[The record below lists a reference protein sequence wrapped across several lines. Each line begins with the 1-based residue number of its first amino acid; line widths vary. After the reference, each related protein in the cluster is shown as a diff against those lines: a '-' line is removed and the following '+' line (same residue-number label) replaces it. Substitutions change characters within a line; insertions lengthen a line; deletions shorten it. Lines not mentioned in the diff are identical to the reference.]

1 MLISVNISATGRK
14 GVTMS
19 LINNLR
25 RMIQAKLNEIE
36 GLDSGIIVDQEMV
49 ETGRYYFGY
58 DIRTSLNHRDLSYD
72 NEQYTISIIGYLS
85 TKGGTQKEF
94 DDYLDAICDKLGE
107 LRFRPTTQDSPI
119 TPDPGY
125 RECML
130 TAYAQANTLERT
142 LR

>member
-1 MLISVNISATGRK
+1 MRQLVNK
-14 GVTMS
+14 
-19 LINNLR
+19 LR
-25 RMIQAKLNEIE
+25 QMIQSKLTEIE
-36 GLDSGIIVDQEMV
+36 GLESGIIVAQDMV

-58 DIRTSLNHRDLSYD
+58 DVRTSLNERDLSYD
-72 NEQYTISIIGYLS
+72 NEQYTVAIIGYLS

-94 DDYLDAICDKLGE
+94 DDYLDAICEKLGE

-119 TPDPGY
+119 TPDTGY

-130 TAYAQANTLERT
+130 TAYAQLNTLEKT

>member
-1 MLISVNISATGRK
+1 MALVNNI
-14 GVTMS
+14 
-19 LINNLR
+19 R
-25 RMIQAKLNEIE
+25 RLVQAKLNEIE
-36 GLDSGIIVDQEMV
+36 GLEAGIIVAQDLV
-49 ETGRYYFGY
+49 EEGRYYFGY

-72 NEQYTISIIGYLS
+72 NEQYTVSVIGYLS
-85 TKGGTQKEF
+85 TKGGTQKQF

-119 TPDPGY
+119 APDTGY

-130 TAYAQANTLERT
+130 TAYAQVNTLEKT

>member
-1 MLISVNISATGRK
+1 MASF
-14 GVTMS
+14 
-19 LINNLR
+19 INQLR
-25 RMIQAKLNEIE
+25 RMIQAKLTEID
-36 GLDSGIIVDQEMV
+36 GLEAGIIVAQDLV

-58 DIRTSLNHRDLSYD
+58 DVRTSLNKRDLSYD
-72 NEQYTISIIGYLS
+72 NEQYTVSIVGYLS
-85 TKGGTQKEF
+85 TKGGTQKQF

-119 TPDPGY
+119 TPDISY

-130 TAYAQANTLERT
+130 TAYAQLNTLERT

>member
-1 MLISVNISATGRK
+1 MRQLVNK
-14 GVTMS
+14 
-19 LINNLR
+19 LR
-25 RMIQAKLNEIE
+25 RMIQSKLTEIE
-36 GLDSGIIVDQEMV
+36 GLESGIIVAQDMV

-58 DIRTSLNHRDLSYD
+58 DVRTSLNKRDLSYD
-72 NEQYTISIIGYLS
+72 NEQYTVAIIGYLS

-94 DDYLDAICDKLGE
+94 DDYLDAICEKLGE

-119 TPDPGY
+119 APDTGY

-130 TAYAQANTLERT
+130 AAYAQLNTLEKT

>member
-1 MLISVNISATGRK
+1 MALVNNI
-14 GVTMS
+14 
-19 LINNLR
+19 R
-25 RMIQAKLNEIE
+25 RLVQAKLNEIE
-36 GLDSGIIVDQEMV
+36 GLEAGIIVAQDLV
-49 ETGRYYFGY
+49 EEGRYYFGY
-58 DIRTSLNHRDLSYD
+58 DVRTSLNRRDLSYD

-85 TKGGTQKEF
+85 TKGGTQKQF

-107 LRFRPTTQDSPI
+107 LRLRPTTQDSPI
-119 TPDPGY
+119 TPDTGY

>member
-1 MLISVNISATGRK
+1 MALV
-14 GVTMS
+14 
-19 LINNLR
+19 NNLR
-25 RMIQAKLNEIE
+25 KMIQVKLNEIE
-36 GLDSGIIVDQEMV
+36 GLEAGIIVAQDLV

-58 DIRTSLNHRDLSYD
+58 DIRTSLNKRDLSYD
-72 NEQYTISIIGYLS
+72 NEQYTISIVGYLS

-94 DDYLDAICDKLGE
+94 DDYLDAICEKLGE

-119 TPDPGY
+119 TPDTGY

-130 TAYAQANTLERT
+130 TAYAQLNTLEKT

>member
-1 MLISVNISATGRK
+1 MR
-14 GVTMS
+14 

-25 RMIQAKLNEIE
+25 RMVQAKLMEIE
-36 GLDSGIIVDQEMV
+36 GLDAGVIVSQELV
-49 ETGRYYFGY
+49 EEGKYYFGY
-58 DIRTSLNHRDLSYD
+58 DIRTSLNRRDLSYD
-72 NEQYTISIIGYLS
+72 NEQYTISVIGYLS
-85 TKGGTQKEF
+85 TKGGTQKQF
-94 DDYLDAICDKLGE
+94 DDYLDAICEKLGE

-119 TPDPGY
+119 TPDTGY